1 MPVDNS
7 VGLRGGAVFR
17 VQCTASGRGVAFDGV
32 MLKKV
37 CFLKKLQQQQHN
49 NNRYNKIKKKKC
61 EHDYLYYYHFTT

>member
-7 VGLRGGAVFR
+7 VDLRGGAVFR

-37 CFLKKLQQQQHN
+37 CFCKKEETN
-49 NNRYNKIKKKKC
+49 N
-61 EHDYLYYYHFTT
+61 